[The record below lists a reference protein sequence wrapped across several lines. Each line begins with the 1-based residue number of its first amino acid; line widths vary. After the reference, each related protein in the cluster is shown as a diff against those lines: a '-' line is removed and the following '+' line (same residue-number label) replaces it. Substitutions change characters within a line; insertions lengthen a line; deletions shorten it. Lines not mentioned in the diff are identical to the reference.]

1 MSEKENILQQ
11 KTFSFVLDIIQL
23 CNDLSKKA
31 APILVQSIFQSG
43 TEIGAFIEETKG
55 RQSSQNFYASIQ
67 AAYKSALKTNYWL
80 ELLAESKL
88 IDQKKG
94 EELLADNDALIRIM
108 GKTLGTLRKKAKEK
122 AGE

>member
-23 CNDLSKKA
+23 CNELSKKA
-31 APILVQSIFQSG
+31 APVLVQSVFQSG

-55 RQSSQNFYASIQ
+55 RQSAQHFYASIQ
-67 AAYKSALKTNYWL
+67 AAYNSAQKTNYWL

-88 IDQKKG
+88 VEQKKG

-108 GKTLGTLRKKAKEK
+108 GKTLSTLRKKAKEK
-122 AGE
+122 AAE